1 MYSRWQLAIKY
12 LKHYLNASNRKGH
25 GIHSPFV
32 FEFITKILNDKKKY
46 DAYDV
51 VENLRKQLL
60 IDSRLLTVEDF
71 GAGSKKFEKY
81 QRGIKYIAQNSAKS
95 GKYGQLLYRILQF
108 YQPETILEL
117 GTSLGISTS
126 YLALAASSSKV
137 ITAEGANEIANVA
150 HQNFQKLGIKNIE
163 LVKGNFD
170 DTLKDILGNLKNVDF
185 AFIDGNHRQ
194 EPTEKYFSQIM
205 AKTHNDSIL
214 VFDDIHWSRE
224 MEQAWATIKEHPSV
238 RCSIDLFFVGIA
250 IFRQEFREKQHF
262 CIRY

>member
-71 GAGSKKFEKY
+71 GAGSKKKKKY

-95 GKYGQLLYRILQF
+95 GSTGNCCTGF
-108 YQPETILEL
+108 FNF
-117 GTSLGISTS
+117 TSLKRFLS
-126 YLALAASSSKV
+126 LEHRWAS
-137 ITAEGANEIANVA
+137 A
-150 HQNFQKLGIKNIE
+150 HL
-163 LVKGNFD
+163 
-170 DTLKDILGNLKNVDF
+170 T
-185 AFIDGNHRQ
+185 
-194 EPTEKYFSQIM
+194 
-205 AKTHNDSIL
+205 
-214 VFDDIHWSRE
+214 
-224 MEQAWATIKEHPSV
+224 
-238 RCSIDLFFVGIA
+238 
-250 IFRQEFREKQHF
+250 
-262 CIRY
+262 